1 MSMEEVLNQA
11 IHREE
16 IAHSFY
22 EKTIF
27 SREEGFMKIKNT
39 GEEIQI
45 YDFNAKEAFKVAI
58 KLESEGI
65 SFYKKILDIA
75 KDPKVKEVLSYL
87 LEEENDHLQ
96 LFEKMMEREDPEALD
111 DSGEDI
117 LDIVDTDVFNLPK
130 DVPLADDLD
139 KALQLGIN
147 IEKRSLAFYLEI
159 MKHTKSEEGSN
170 ALKKIIDEER
180 KHWDELKRLI

>member
-1 MSMEEVLNQA
+1 
-11 IHREE
+11 
-16 IAHSFY
+16 
-22 EKTIF
+22 
-27 SREEGFMKIKNT
+27 MKIKNT

-65 SFYKKILDIA
+65 SFYKIILDIA

-87 LEEENDHLQ
+87 LAEENDHLQ

-117 LDIVDTDVFNLPK
+117 LDICDTDVFNLPK
-130 DVPLADDLD
+130 DVPLADNLD
-139 KALQLGIN
+139 KALQLGID

-170 ALKKIIDEER
+170 ALKKIIDEEM